1 MFRLTETIG
10 CVMTGILPDAQS
22 QVQRARY
29 EAQEFKYKMGYDM
42 PADLL
47 AKRMADLSQI
57 YTQQASM
64 RPLGC
69 GLSLLYLVYSRD
81 F

>member
-1 MFRLTETIG
+1 
-10 CVMTGILPDAQS
+10 MTADCRS

-29 EAQEFKYKMGYDM
+29 EAQEFKYKMGYEM
-42 PADLL
+42 PVDLL
-47 AKRMADLSQI
+47 ARRMADISQI

-69 GLSLLYLVYSRD
+69 
-81 F
+81 